1 MEQVLKCRKIPSIIN
16 YKIMEA
22 ILFFKYY
29 LKYSYKCKSKYM

>member
-1 MEQVLKCRKIPSIIN
+1 MELVIKYRNIPSIIN

-29 LKYSYKCKSKYM
+29 LKYSYKGKSKYM